1 MMIKEEASGLMLPLC
16 IAWHIEEAPVARPLI
31 GVVLFK
37 KNSVVL
43 PLIND
48 IFNFYTF
55 FIFLHLKHKPK
66 VSPEIQNA
74 VF

>member
-1 MMIKEEASGLMLPLC
+1 M
-16 IAWHIEEAPVARPLI
+16 ARPLI

-55 FIFLHLKHKPK
+55 FIFFHLKHKPK